1 MLSMPNSNAVR
12 AALLA
17 VIALAPAL
25 AGDPEFLV
33 RAPGNSIQHL
43 LSKGASVVSALHGSG
58 KDLYV
63 VTMPGAT
70 RAAALNRILDES
82 GVAAEPNSN
91 VSIPEAFVDSAA
103 ASNSPLT
110 FSNVRAKLQS
120 LVDSIQAPSCTPGS
134 SLFAAYACQPAVG
147 IINLAQARRFA
158 VGQGI
163 VGVLDTGID
172 PTHPALGGS
181 VISGWDFIT
190 NTAGGYVTV
199 SDMQSTTSILDQS
212 TTSILD
218 QSTTSILDQ
227 STTSILDQ
235 STTSILDQS
244 TTSILDNK
252 PLNFAG
258 HGTMVAG
265 MVHLVAPGARLMSIK
280 VFGPDGTAPLSQI
293 LAGIYYAADHGVKIL
308 NMSFDMAA
316 PSSELQKAVGY
327 AVSQGMILVAAAGN
341 EGKVAMVYPAGLH
354 AVIGVGAT
362 NDNDIRENF
371 SNYGPVVTLAAPD
384 GVITT
389 YPGGR
394 WALAYGTSLSAPE
407 VAGGIA
413 LLYQMN
419 PDLDWSTATTGI
431 TQSAP
436 VGQQLGAG
444 RLDLFRA
451 CSYEASHRDGHEEQ

>member
-1 MLSMPNSNAVR
+1 MGVMT
-12 AALLA
+12 
-17 VIALAPAL
+17 LAPAV

-33 RAPGNSIQHL
+33 RASGNSIQHL
-43 LSKGASVVSALHGSG
+43 IDKGASVVSRLPGSG

-63 VTMPGAT
+63 ITIPGIT
-70 RAAALNRILDES
+70 HGAALNKILAEP

-91 VSIPEAFVDSAA
+91 VTIPEASVDSAT
-103 ASNSPLT
+103 ASSSPLT
-110 FSNVRAKLQS
+110 FSNVRSKLQS
-120 LVDSIQAPSCTPGS
+120 LVYNIQAGLCAAGNSV
-134 SLFAAYACQPAVG
+134 FAGYDCQPAVS
-147 IINLAQARRFA
+147 IVSLRQAQNFA
-158 VGQGI
+158 TGAGI

-172 PTHPALGGS
+172 PTHPALTDS
-181 VISGWDFIT
+181 VIPGWDFT
-190 NTAGGYVTV
+190 TDTAGGYVTV

-252 PLNFAG
+252 PANFAG

-265 MVHLVAPGARLMSIK
+265 MVHLVAPGARLMPIK
-280 VFGPDGTAPLSQI
+280 VFGPDGTATLSLI

-316 PSSELQKAVGY
+316 PSSELQKAVSY

-341 EGKVAMVYPAGLH
+341 EGKVTMVYPAGLH
-354 AVIGVGAT
+354 SVIGVGAT
-362 NDNDIRENF
+362 NDDDIRESY

-413 LLYQMN
+413 LLYQIN
-419 PDLDWSTATTGI
+419 PTLDWSAATDGI
-431 TQSAP
+431 TQCAP
-436 VGQQLGAG
+436 IGQQLGAG

-451 CSYEASHRDGHEEQ
+451 FSYEAGNSGGHQEQ

>member
-1 MLSMPNSNAVR
+1 MFSMRNSNPLR
-12 AALLA
+12 AALLG
-17 VIALAPAL
+17 VIALAPAF

-43 LSKGASVVSALHGSG
+43 INKGASVVSSLPG

-63 VTMPGAT
+63 ITMPVAT
-70 RAAALNRILDES
+70 HGAALNKILAEP
-82 GVAAEPNSN
+82 GVTAEPNSN
-91 VSIPEAFVDSAA
+91 VTIPEASVDSAT
-103 ASNSPLT
+103 ASGSPLT
-110 FSNVRAKLQS
+110 FSNVRSKLQN
-120 LVDSIQAPSCTPGS
+120 LVNSIQAGSCAAET
-134 SLFAAYACQPAVG
+134 SLFAGYSCQPAVG
-147 IINLAQARRFA
+147 IINLPQVRKFGA
-158 VGQGI
+158 GQGI

-172 PTHPALGGS
+172 PTHPALIGS
-181 VISGWDFIT
+181 VIPGWDFT
-190 NTAGGYVTV
+190 TDSAGGYVTV

-235 STTSILDQS
+235 STTSILDHS

-252 PLNFAG
+252 PKNFAG

-265 MVHLVAPGARLMSIK
+265 MVHLVAPGARLMPIK
-280 VFGPDGTAPLSQI
+280 VFGPDGTASLSQI

-308 NMSFDMAA
+308 NMSFDMTA
-316 PSSELQKAVGY
+316 PSSELQKAVSY

-341 EGKVAMVYPAGLH
+341 EGKVDMVYPAGLH
-354 AVIGVGAT
+354 TVIGVGAT
-362 NDNDIRENF
+362 NDSDIRESY

-419 PDLDWSTATTGI
+419 PTLDWSSATTGI
-431 TQSAP
+431 TQCAP
-436 VGQQLGAG
+436 IGQQLGAG

-451 CSYEASHRDGHEEQ
+451 CSYEASHPGGY